1 MEGGRIYMNRRMNKW
16 EIIRNEQMNDGMN
29 NSQTLNDLLS
39 ITPNIT
45 ILLDS
50 YDNSLFFPFFDTVLK
65 TKNNSTAMIQEAGR
79 WSVSACCSKTCLFF
93 FLGGFREASDL
104 LSNFAIDLNGVEAIS
119 GIVCT
124 CFVTIFHLQD
134 CFSLVLYRRVWI
146 FVKMTKLSVYN
157 FFFLSRA
164 ARNRLISLYLV
175 DSSLAS
181 QEFEPLEHAREADSF
196 LRFLIQDIFRY
207 YLTLS
212 L

>member
-1 MEGGRIYMNRRMNKW
+1 MEDQSYEAFCADVYDQNSCQ
-16 EIIRNEQMNDGMN
+16 EIKSRGYCQKFPRSMRTTCG
-29 NSQTLNDLLS
+29 
-39 ITPNIT
+39 ITCN
-45 ILLDS
+45 LC
-50 YDNSLFFPFFDTVLK
+50 VLK

-93 FLGGFREASDL
+93 FLEASAKHL
-104 LSNFAIDLNGVEAIS
+104 TFFPTLQLTLMGLKLS

-124 CFVTIFHLQD
+124 CFVTIFHLQH

-146 FVKMTKLSVYN
+146 FVKMKILSVYN

-164 ARNRLISLYLV
+164 VRNRLISLNLV
-175 DSSLAS
+175 GSSLAS

-207 YLTLS
+207 
-212 L
+212 